1 MRWFLYDSFL
11 LWFMFFCYTML
22 KCILFYEKIMEK
34 IQKDI
39 QNALLHLYGIEDTE
53 ISLSHPPKKELGD
66 FAYGTFLLARDLKKS
81 PQIIS
86 QEITNYLKEHT
97 SGYSKILSEGPYVNF
112 YLDGDSFTKD
122 FQAFLYQKSW
132 YEKYKVSDGSSIVI
146 DYIGANVWKPMH
158 IGHMCTPLQGQ
169 VFVNLYRKL
178 GYEVIADSH
187 IGDWG
192 IIFWKLIVAYERY
205 GSAGELENDAVDHL
219 FQLYVKISS
228 EAEQNTNLEE
238 DFRQAF
244 QKLSSWDPT
253 YIRLWSE
260 FTKNSIHAMD
270 ELLKVIGVEPLYD
283 IGESFYEG
291 LWLPKMQNYP
301 DLKYSMKDIVAE
313 LIEKG
318 IATRNEDNSVGVVFP
333 EDMKIPSCMLQKR
346 DGTHGYFASDLAA
359 VKYRMD
365 NWKPKKILY
374 FVDMRQKLHLQQVF
388 EISKMAGWLSES
400 TQLFHAYN
408 GFISLKDGAMSTRK
422 GRIVKLSAL
431 FEEAQTR
438 AKTILLEKRGEN
450 SDIDI
455 DALSKIIGIGA
466 IQYGYLK
473 KSRVNDVVFDWDEF
487 MNFEGNSGPYIQYGY
502 VRAKKIVDAGKLEEN
517 YENLSYSLSEEKL
530 LIQKIL
536 DFPSIIGQMQEE
548 YFSYILCQYSYELT
562 KLFSS
567 FYSAAQILSEQDTQ
581 IKNSRL
587 VLVQAYMKIL
597 EENFSLLG
605 IELPQEM

>member
-346 DGTHGYFASDLAA
+346 DGTHGYLASDLAA

-365 NWKPKKILY
+365 NWKP
-374 FVDMRQKLHLQQVF
+374 
-388 EISKMAGWLSES
+388 
-400 TQLFHAYN
+400 
-408 GFISLKDGAMSTRK
+408 
-422 GRIVKLSAL
+422 
-431 FEEAQTR
+431 
-438 AKTILLEKRGEN
+438 
-450 SDIDI
+450 
-455 DALSKIIGIGA
+455 
-466 IQYGYLK
+466 
-473 KSRVNDVVFDWDEF
+473 
-487 MNFEGNSGPYIQYGY
+487 
-502 VRAKKIVDAGKLEEN
+502 
-517 YENLSYSLSEEKL
+517 
-530 LIQKIL
+530 
-536 DFPSIIGQMQEE
+536 
-548 YFSYILCQYSYELT
+548 
-562 KLFSS
+562 
-567 FYSAAQILSEQDTQ
+567 
-581 IKNSRL
+581 
-587 VLVQAYMKIL
+587 
-597 EENFSLLG
+597 
-605 IELPQEM
+605 